1 MEKLNKGD
9 AVEII
14 NYGSLLMVHKK
25 SGLNIG
31 SCPVI
36 EETENYRTIDTNQ
49 SLVGQFAVVD
59 YEKNGKYALNGV
71 VKHAWYNRDQLK
83 PVPNAKLR

>member
-49 SLVGQFAVVD
+49 ALVGQFAVVD
-59 YEKNGKYALNGV
+59 YEKNGRDSVADSDGRSWMLLGV
-71 VKHAWYNRDQLK
+71 DQLR
-83 PVPNAKLR
+83 L